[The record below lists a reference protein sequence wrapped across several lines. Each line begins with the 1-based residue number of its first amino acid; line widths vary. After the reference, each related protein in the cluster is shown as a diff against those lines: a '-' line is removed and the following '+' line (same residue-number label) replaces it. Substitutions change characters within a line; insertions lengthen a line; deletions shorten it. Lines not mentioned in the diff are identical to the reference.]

1 MIFVVSTDNKLVAA
15 PRRQLDEDISHA
27 VLANGDPVLAAGEFD
42 VEVGGSAIVVSA
54 LNDMSGH
61 YQPGA
66 GGLAIAQEALE
77 AAGIGIRPDAVTSYD
92 WESP

>member
-1 MIFVVSTDNKLVAA
+1 MIYVVSTSRMIVAA
-15 PRRQLDEDISHA
+15 PRRRLDEDISHA
-27 VLANGDPVLAAGEFD
+27 VLANGNPVFAAGEFD
-42 VEVGGSAIVVSA
+42 VEVDGSAIVVSA

-66 GGLAIAQEALE
+66 GGLAIAREAFE
-77 AAGIGIRPDAVTSYD
+77 AAGISVRPDAVTSYD